1 MNLTWLLN
9 RDHPTTLRAW
19 AKVAKNR
26 LINPAVR
33 DIPIQKQFS
42 RWTKVIEEVVVVG
55 GVCQFTSTQTAEQ
68 VW

>member
-9 RDHPTTLRAW
+9 GDHPTTLRAW
-19 AKVAKNR
+19 AKAAKNH

-33 DIPIQKQFS
+33 DIPIQKQFL
-42 RWTKVIEEVVVVG
+42 RRTKVIGVG
-55 GVCQFTSTQTAEQ
+55 GGWGGCRLIDTQTADR